1 MINKTG
7 ETKMKNGD
15 KVWVLQTDK
24 DDECWVAG
32 TLIKKTAKRFLVRNH
47 LREITRYYAHC
58 EPRTKV
64 LHTEIDKEW
73 A

>member
-1 MINKTG
+1 MLKING
-7 ETKMKNGD
+7 ETKMNVGD

-47 LREITRYYAHC
+47 VREITRYYAHC
-58 EPRTKV
+58 EPRDKK
-64 LHTEIDKEW
+64 LDSDSKEW

>member
-1 MINKTG
+1 MLKING
-7 ETKMKNGD
+7 ETKMNVGD

-58 EPRTKV
+58 EPRTRKV
-64 LHTEIDKEW
+64 ASDSKEW